1 MKVSSIE
8 EMRALD
14 KKAMKYGIK
23 DELLMENAGHAAY
36 FLILKEVG
44 IKGKKFLIFAGSGN
58 NGGDGLI
65 LARKLHSSGGIVKIY
80 LLGDVAKYKGAAKF
94 NYEIVS
100 KIGIEIDDAKNIDEK
115 EIEDAIVIDAM
126 LGTGLSRNV
135 SGIYNDV
142 INLINKNAKIVFSI
156 DIPSGINGNN
166 GKIMGNAIKA
176 DYTITFGLPK
186 IGNILYPGY
195 EFCGKLYVS
204 HISFPPC
211 IYENIKIE
219 TNDPILLPER
229 KKDGHKGCFGDVL
242 FIAGARG
249 YYGAPYFSSMAFLKA
264 GGGYSRLASPAS
276 LLPFLGA
283 GGSEIVFIPMEETK
297 EGSISLKNE
306 REILDISKEVDMV
319 VIGPG
324 LSLNEET
331 KEFVRRIVGKI
342 EKPLLIDGDGLTAIS
357 EDIDRIKRRK
367 NYTILTPHPGEMAR
381 LIGKSIKEVLD
392 NRIEILRKECDEWN
406 SIIVLKGA
414 HTLIGYPDGRIF
426 INMSGN
432 CGMATAG
439 SGDVLTGVIAAM
451 YGLGLGIE
459 NAVRMGV
466 FIHGFAGDIASI
478 EKGEDGI
485 TARDIMENLPKAMFS
500 LRKNFEEVKKRYEIK
515 VI

>member
-58 NGGDGLI
+58 NGGDGLM

-80 LLGDVAKYKGAAKF
+80 LLGNEAKYKGAAKF

-219 TNDPILLPER
+219 TNDPILLPQR
-229 KKDGHKGCFGDVL
+229 KKEGHKGSFGDVL

-319 VIGPG
+319 VVGPG

-357 EDIDRIKRRK
+357 EDIDCIKRRK